1 MNEIKKIFTILEY
14 KEKKML
20 FIIFLILIS
29 TAILELLNLGAII
42 YLINI
47 LLNPEKLLSYIS
59 EFISIKNITLD
70 IYKHNPIIIF
80 SWIAL
85 FILLLKSIM
94 LLIFFWI
101 KNKFLFSFEVNLKKK
116 ILNEYLSKNFEY
128 HLKNKSSDYIR
139 SLTTDVGNFR
149 YTALQ
154 APIQII
160 FDALLIILIILTT
173 FYFKP
178 KETMLAFFGIFTVN
192 LIFYKFIKPYIKKW
206 SAKKIENE
214 SKLIQYLIET
224 FSSLKEIIIYNNKK
238 IFIDRFNSVSN
249 KISNIDIINY
259 FSNEIPK
266 HLIELIGFILIL
278 SYILLSISRNIEI
291 QTIFFTLTLFS
302 VAFYKLLPN
311 LVRVFSNYQAIKY
324 GRITIN
330 VIYKILYEGKNKDK
344 NKNSFNKKISFKNQ
358 IKIQNLCYKYPGS
371 KDYIVK
377 NLNLTIKKNS
387 TIAITGA
394 SGAGKTTLLNLIMGL
409 LKPKS
414 GKITSDKINIR
425 NNIAG
430 WQQKFSLILQD
441 VFLFDDT
448 VANNITLYENSDA
461 NSILRL
467 NKSIKD
473 SSLEKFIQKK
483 TLNHFVGEQNKLIS
497 GGESQRI
504 ALARAIYRDSEIL
517 ILDEFSSNLDETN
530 IKIIL
535 QNLQKIKKNKTI
547 IAITHDD
554 RVIPFF
560 DKVYEINK
568 IQKND

>member
-20 FIIFLILIS
+20 FTIFLILIS

-42 YLINI
+42 YLINV

-59 EFISIKNITLD
+59 EFISIKNITID
-70 IYKHNPIIIF
+70 IYKHNPIILF

-160 FDALLIILIILTT
+160 FDVLLIILIILTT

-178 KETMLAFFGIFTVN
+178 QETILAFFGIFTVN

-206 SAKKIENE
+206 SEKKIENE

-238 IFIDRFNSVSN
+238 IFIDRFNSVST

-278 SYILLSISRNIEI
+278 SYILLSISKNIEI

-344 NKNSFNKKISFKNQ
+344 ISLKK
-358 IKIQNLCYKYPGS
+358 KY
-371 KDYIVK
+371 
-377 NLNLTIKKNS
+377 
-387 TIAITGA
+387 
-394 SGAGKTTLLNLIMGL
+394 
-409 LKPKS
+409 
-414 GKITSDKINIR
+414 
-425 NNIAG
+425 
-430 WQQKFSLILQD
+430 
-441 VFLFDDT
+441 FL
-448 VANNITLYENSDA
+448 
-461 NSILRL
+461 
-467 NKSIKD
+467 
-473 SSLEKFIQKK
+473 
-483 TLNHFVGEQNKLIS
+483 
-497 GGESQRI
+497 
-504 ALARAIYRDSEIL
+504 
-517 ILDEFSSNLDETN
+517 
-530 IKIIL
+530 
-535 QNLQKIKKNKTI
+535 KIK
-547 IAITHDD
+547 
-554 RVIPFF
+554 
-560 DKVYEINK
+560 
-568 IQKND
+568 